1 MKQLLYIIC
10 IISSL
15 TGFSQDHEKKGICS
29 SGISLFHSNGDDF
42 YESNRVLIDGFNT
55 SHVYEIVNFTIDST
69 TWTDSLIYELRLP
82 FGDSLTYSAS
92 WHADGM
98 CYYLDS
104 ADVNSLVTILK
115 GIPFPIAHK
124 GDYDMSYYYNLS
136 QIGYIKDPCLFKI
149 QKRNSPDKYFF
160 RIKFYD
166 PEVSV
171 EGPFPKIS
179 EDISVWQS
187 SENMLTVQATEGIA
201 WNIDLY
207 SLSGQ
212 LIQNN
217 KLEGSQDLDIST
229 LSKGC
234 YIARISSEKG
244 LKKQLKFIR

>member
-124 GDYDMSYYYNLS
+124 RDYDMSYYYNLS

-166 PEVSV
+166 PEASV

-229 LSKGC
+229 LSKGY

>member
-1 MKQLLYIIC
+1 MRQLLYITFV
-10 IISSL
+10 ISSL
-15 TGFSQDHEKKGICS
+15 TGFSQDQEKKGICS

-42 YESNRVLIDGFNT
+42 YESNRVFIDGFNT

-166 PEVSV
+166 PEASL

-187 SENMLTVQATEGIA
+187 SENTLTVQATKGIA

-212 LIQNN
+212 MIQRS
-217 KLEGSQDLDIST
+217 KSEGSQDLDISN
-229 LSKGC
+229 LPKGC
-234 YIARISSEKG
+234 YIAWVSSSNG
-244 LKKQLKFIR
+244 LEKQLRFIR